1 MRNRKIRVD
10 IKTDKVKEVLD
21 KLNKSS
27 EFITLDLDVEENKD
41 IYKYLSTSDNIIS
54 WDFIEDEEKKV
65 KESITKVSK
74 VIEVEED
81 NSVVDPIAI
90 TNYNEFATYV
100 EAIWRVSRK
109 SPTVLWGS
117 NFFNKII
124 KEEYNIVATSPLTLE
139 HGLLVMIL
147 QTYYRDVEIMEAL
160 NDTNN
165 KLKNNWNKLKD
176 HLSLASVSKMLY
188 E

>member
-10 IKTDKVKEVLD
+10 IKTDKVKEVLN
-21 KLNKSS
+21 KLNKNS
-27 EFITLDLDVEENKD
+27 EFITLDLDIEENKD
-41 IYKYLSTSDNIIS
+41 TYKYLSTSNNIIS

-65 KESITKVSK
+65 KESIAEVSK
-74 VIEVEED
+74 VVEVED
-81 NSVVDPIAI
+81 NAIIDPIAI

-100 EAIWRVSRK
+100 EAVWRVSRK
-109 SPTVLWGS
+109 SPTLVWGS
-117 NFFNKII
+117 NFFNKVI
-124 KEEYNIVATSPLTLE
+124 KDEYNIVATSPLTLE

-147 QTYYRDVEIMEAL
+147 QTYYRDVEIIEAL
-160 NDTNN
+160 NDTNE

>member
-21 KLNKSS
+21 KLNKNS
-27 EFITLDLDVEENKD
+27 EFITLDLDIEENKD

-54 WDFIEDEEKKV
+54 WDFIEVEEKEA
-65 KESITKVSK
+65 KENSITEVSK
-74 VIEVEED
+74 VIEMED
-81 NSVVDPIAI
+81 SSIIDPIAI

-100 EAIWRVSRK
+100 EAVWRVSRK
-109 SPTVLWGS
+109 SPTLIWGS
-117 NFFNKII
+117 NFFNKVVND
-124 KEEYNIVATSPLTLE
+124 EYSIVATSPLTLE

-147 QTYYRDVEIMEAL
+147 QTYYRDTEIMEAL

>member
-10 IKTDKVKEVLD
+10 IKTDKVKEVLN
-21 KLNKSS
+21 KLNKNS
-27 EFITLDLDVEENKD
+27 EFITLDLDIEENKD
-41 IYKYLSTSDNIIS
+41 TYKYLSTSNNIIS

-65 KESITKVSK
+65 KESIAEVSK
-74 VIEVEED
+74 VVEVED
-81 NSVVDPIAI
+81 NSIIDPIAI

-100 EAIWRVSRK
+100 EAAWRVSRK
-109 SPTVLWGS
+109 SPTLVWGS
-117 NFFNKII
+117 NFFNKVI
-124 KEEYNIVATSPLTLE
+124 KDEYNIVATSPLTLE

-147 QTYYRDVEIMEAL
+147 QTYYRDVEIIEAL
-160 NDTNN
+160 NDTNE